1 MDASS
6 HLSVVLDLPPAQ
18 WHRAAHHGLPL
29 SDFLSHV
36 LVFLHAHIAANAENS
51 LAVFGAFP
59 GSSTLLYSS
68 ADPVPEHLPIHPNS
82 YPPFAALDHAVNR
95 RIHAHLDALDDS
107 SADPSALIAAITKA
121 LCYVN
126 RLSLSPAA
134 NTNPSAERD
143 PSVLPDPRLLVLS
156 VSPDLATSY
165 IPIMN
170 SVFSAQKLKVTI
182 DVCQVFGP
190 DTVFL
195 QQAAHLTGGSYIH
208 LERRDALLQYLI
220 MAFLPSPAIRNVI
233 AVPTQDKVDFRAACF
248 CHKNI
253 VDVGFVCSVCLS
265 IFCQPVPVCST
276 CRTKFPIKT
285 LQRLNQSRP
294 PLPSTPNGPGATT
307 PRSNPGTP
315 RIGPGG
321 TNGTAVARSVSTS
334 ATTAASGELPH
345 SSTIGLGTPNGNG
358 NVGRSLSMGT
368 PVTNTSPNGTAR

>member
-1 MDASS
+1 MDAPS

-18 WHRAAHHGLPL
+18 WHRAQLP
-29 SDFLSHV
+29 DFLSHV
-36 LVFLHAHIAANAENS
+36 LVFLHAHVAANAENS

-59 GSSTLLYSS
+59 GHSALLFSS
-68 ADPVPEHLPIHPNS
+68 ADPLPEPTAVHPNS
-82 YPPFAALDHAVNR
+82 YPPFAALDHAVTR
-95 RIHAHLDALDDS
+95 RIHDLLDTIP
-107 SADPSALIAAITKA
+107 SASAEPSALVSAITKA

-126 RLSLSPAA
+126 RLA
-134 NTNPSAERD
+134 NPERGPSI
-143 PSVLPDPRLLVLS
+143 LPDPRLLVLS

-170 SVFSAQKLKVTI
+170 SVFSAQKLKVTV
-182 DVCQVFGP
+182 DVCQVLGP

-208 LERRDALLQYLI
+208 LERRDALLQHLI
-220 MAFLPSPAIRNVI
+220 MAFLPPPAIRKVM

-294 PLPSTPNGPGATT
+294 PLPATPNGPGATT

-315 RIGPGG
+315 RTGTGS

-334 ATTAASGELPH
+334 ATVASNELPH
-345 SSTIGLGTPNGNG
+345 SSTIGLGTPNSNG
-358 NVGRSLSMGT
+358 IAGRSLSTGT
-368 PVTNTSPNGTAR
+368 PVTNPGPNGTAR

>member
-18 WHRAAHHGLPL
+18 WHRSAHHTQPLDLP
-29 SDFLSHV
+29 SFLSHV
-36 LVFLHAHIAANAENS
+36 LVFLNAHIANCAENS

-59 GSSTLLYSS
+59 GNSLMLYSS
-68 ADPVPEHLPIHPNS
+68 ADPVPEHLPIDPDS
-82 YPPFAALDHAVNR
+82 YPPFVHLDHAISR
-95 RIHAHLDALDDS
+95 RIHAHLDALDSDT
-107 SADPSALIAAITKA
+107 SAQPSALVAAITKA

-126 RLSLSPAA
+126 RLSTTNAAKPAG
-134 NTNPSAERD
+134 TAERD
-143 PSVLPDPRLLVLS
+143 LSILPDPRLLVLS

-220 MAFLPSPAIRNVI
+220 MAFLPPPSIRKVL

-253 VDVGFVCSVCLS
+253 IDIGFVCSVCLS

-294 PLPSTPNGPGATT
+294 HLPSTPNGPGAST

-315 RIGPGG
+315 RMPTG
-321 TNGTAVARSVSTS
+321 TNGSAVARSISTS
-334 ATTAASGELPH
+334 ATPQNNNAAKPTLPTL
-345 SSTIGLGTPNGNG
+345 SLSPRTVLRRCQTPNA
-358 NVGRSLSMGT
+358 VMYTCPSL
-368 PVTNTSPNGTAR
+368 PV